1 MGNEVS
7 YVSFPARGGR
17 NQSPRGSRETEDRE
31 RETLPEGG
39 TGASGEKEGQT
50 RDSPNAFI
58 EKKMNLIAFWEKQT
72 RYSGGGL
79 TNICVHLSS
88 VWKKS

>member
-1 MGNEVS
+1 M
-7 YVSFPARGGR
+7 SFPARGGR

-58 EKKMNLIAFWEKQT
+58 EKKGISLL
-72 RYSGGGL
+72 SGRNKSDKSGGL

>member
-39 TGASGEKEGQT
+39 TGAAGEKEGKA
-50 RDSPNAFI
+50 RDCKCF
-58 EKKMNLIAFWEKQT
+58 
-72 RYSGGGL
+72 Y
-79 TNICVHLSS
+79 
-88 VWKKS
+88 